1 MEAEALENVAAH
13 TQEAMETIFSFVP
26 ALVLKSALLLQIPDI
41 IASEGPC
48 ASLSLHQIAAR
59 LPTQTPNLDYLFRIL
74 RYLSARGVFIQS
86 QAGDD
91 TSEVRFSLSECAK
104 LMYVRENSHASL
116 VPLAVM
122 QTHEVMMAPWH
133 RLHECV
139 LQGGHAFEKAHGM
152 DIFAYGKDHP
162 EVDSIIN
169 DCMASFTMTTMKQ
182 IVSCYRG
189 FEELGTVVDV
199 GGGHG
204 AALGVIVK
212 AYPHIRGINFDLH
225 HVVQTAPSIPGI
237 ENVGGNM
244 FESIPYGDGIFLK
257 DTNQSFSR

>member
-1 MEAEALENVAAH
+1 MEAEALENASAH
-13 TQEAMETIFSFVP
+13 TQEAFETIFSFVP

-86 QAGDD
+86 QADD
-91 TSEVRFSLSECAK
+91 NTSEVRFSLSECAK
-104 LMYVRENSHASL
+104 VMYVRENNLVSL
-116 VPLAVM
+116 VPSVVM

-133 RLHECV
+133 HLHECV
-139 LQGGHAFEKAHGM
+139 LQGDHAFEKAHGM
-152 DIFAYGKDHP
+152 DIWGYGKDHP
-162 EVDSIIN
+162 EVNSILN
-169 DCMASFTMTTMKQ
+169 DCMASFTMTAMKQ

-189 FEELGTVVDV
+189 FEELETVVDV

-204 AALGVIVK
+204 AALG
-212 AYPHIRGINFDLH
+212 
-225 HVVQTAPSIPGI
+225 
-237 ENVGGNM
+237 
-244 FESIPYGDGIFLK
+244 
-257 DTNQSFSR
+257 